1 MAQYTAL
8 SPPVCAAFGVS
19 ARGESTSVSVLLAMF
34 VFVLS
39 HVIIARSGLKPWLIR
54 RAGHAAYLSGY
65 SLLSVLLLAWVIRA
79 LHWTDRVL
87 LWTVP
92 LWSYPLVG
100 AASFVAF
107 VLMGIGALS
116 PNPFSVTFRRRG
128 FRAERPGAVGWIR
141 HPLLWGLTLWSLAH
155 VVPNGNWPAVVLFG
169 GAALFGLLG
178 TLALDRRQRKRLTSE
193 RWRQLSCGAGHL
205 DRNAVLGAL
214 AGAALWAVLLL
225 VHPILFGG
233 NPYLL
238 LRAALAI

>member
-1 MAQYTAL
+1 
-8 SPPVCAAFGVS
+8 
-19 ARGESTSVSVLLAMF
+19 MF

-65 SLLSVLLLAWVIRA
+65 SLLSVLLLAGVIRA
-79 LHWTDRVL
+79 LHGTDRVL

-107 VLMGIGALS
+107 LLMGIGALS

-141 HPLLWGLTLWSLAH
+141 HPLLWGLTLWGLAH

-193 RWRQLSCGAGHL
+193 RWRQLSGGAGHL

-238 LRAALAI
+238 LRAALAS